1 MTRTTRPALMV
12 VVPTVAAALAVAV
25 LAGCTTTLPGSAAAD
40 PAPTPTEGP
49 GSDPVAWADRLCG
62 AVMSFAVPA
71 TTPPALAPSAD
82 LPTVQRTVSDYLGT
96 VLHGVQQ
103 GRDQL
108 TAIGRSPVQGGN
120 EAVGRAQS
128 ALEFLEQDFTGAK
141 NTVDAADPG
150 NPESVMAALTQ
161 AQSTFDA
168 ITPPNPLAD
177 LSATP
182 RLQRAAER
190 ATQCQQLSALSATA
204 PR

>member
-1 MTRTTRPALMV
+1 MTRSTRPTLTAVAVL
-12 VVPTVAAALAVAV
+12 VAAAV
-25 LAGCTTTLPGSAAAD
+25 LAGCTTTVAGNPGAD

-71 TTPPALAPSAD
+71 TTPPAIPPGAD
-82 LPTVQRTVSDYLGT
+82 LPTVKGAVSDYLGT
-96 VLHGVQQ
+96 VLNGVQR
-103 GRDQL
+103 GRSQL
-108 TAIGRSPVQGGN
+108 GSIGRSPVQGGN
-120 EAVGRAQS
+120 DVVGRAQS

-141 NTVDAADPG
+141 TAVDAADAN
-150 NPESVMAALTQ
+150 NPESVMTALNQ

-182 RLQRAAER
+182 RLQKAAER

>member
-1 MTRTTRPALMV
+1 MTRSTRIALAATAALV
-12 VVPTVAAALAVAV
+12 GAAA
-25 LAGCTTTLPGSAAAD
+25 LAGCTTTVTGTAGAD

-71 TTPPALAPSAD
+71 TTPPAIPQGAD
-82 LPTVQRTVSDYLGT
+82 LPTVKQAVSDYLGT
-96 VLHGVQQ
+96 VLNGVQQ
-103 GRDQL
+103 GREQL
-108 TAIGRSPVQGGN
+108 GSVGRSPVQGGDD
-120 EAVGRAQS
+120 AVGRAQS

-141 NTVDAADPG
+141 TAVDASDPN
-150 NPESVMAALTQ
+150 NPQSVMDALTR

-182 RLQRAAER
+182 RLQKAAGR
-190 ATQCQQLSALSATA
+190 STQCQQLSALAATA